1 MQMRTIINKGLLASL
16 YLAPAL
22 LAAEVVNVYSHRHY
36 EVDELVNKAFTAKT
50 GIEVKVV
57 NADTDQLIE
66 RLKSEGENSPADVL
80 VTVDAARIQRAKTAG
95 LLQAVKSDVLN
106 GSTPAGLRDAEGH
119 WYPFTI
125 RARIIVV
132 SKDRV
137 KEGDITRY
145 EDLADPK
152 FKGLVVARSASSA
165 YNQALLASIAAHGG
179 PDAATK
185 WAKSVVE
192 NFARPP
198 QGGDRDQIKAVAS
211 GLADAAIT
219 NSYYL
224 GMLANSKDPAER
236 DVAAK
241 VRVVFPNQADRGT
254 HVNVSAAGITKHAKN
269 VENARKY
276 LEFLVS
282 DEAQKMLAN
291 GSYEHP
297 VFLQLDYAPIHK
309 EWGSFKPDTSTFLQ
323 LGESL
328 DDAIKAF
335 DSAGWK

>member
-1 MQMRTIINKGLLASL
+1 MQMRTIINKVLLASL
-16 YLAPAL
+16 FVSSSLP
-22 LAAEVVNVYSHRHY
+22 AAEVVNVYSHRHY
-36 EVDELVNKAFTAKT
+36 EVDAAVNKAFTEKT

-66 RLKSEGENSPADVL
+66 RLKSEGENSPADLL
-80 VTVDAARIQRAKTAG
+80 VTVDSARIQRARAAG
-95 LLQAVKSDVLN
+95 LLQPVKSDILN
-106 GSTPAGLRDAEGH
+106 GSTPSGLRDADGF

-125 RARIIVV
+125 RARIVVV

-137 KEGDITRY
+137 KEGELTRY

-152 FKGLVVARSASSA
+152 WRGRVVARSASSS
-165 YNQALLASIAAHGG
+165 YNQALVASIAAHGG
-179 PDAATK
+179 ADAGNAWTK
-185 WAKSVVE
+185 GVQQ

-224 GMLANSKDPAER
+224 GMLVNSKDPAER
-236 DVAAK
+236 DVASK

-269 VENARKY
+269 VDNARKY

-282 DEAQKMLAN
+282 DEAQKMLAA

-297 VFLQLDYAPIHK
+297 VFMQLDYSPVHK
-309 EWGSFKPDTSTFLQ
+309 EWGAFKADTSTFLK
-323 LGESL
+323 LGEQL
-328 DDAIKAF
+328 DTAIKAF
-335 DSAGWK
+335 DAAGWK